1 MYFPLE
7 ELQKHEIRLNALYF
21 ALVDLI
27 GLKCCEVKERT
38 ERMETNRVFQGLNK
52 QAQKKNFEKPDEESF
67 FKVFGKIESPF
78 GDFKEKSFEFEF
90 LPKSKTYSLRN
101 LPYTLQANK
110 FQEFK
115 NDD

>member
-1 MYFPLE
+1 
-7 ELQKHEIRLNALYF
+7 
-21 ALVDLI
+21 
-27 GLKCCEVKERT
+27 
-38 ERMETNRVFQGLNK
+38 METNRVFQGLNK

-78 GDFKEKSFEFEF
+78 GDFKEKNFEFEF
-90 LPKSKTYSLRN
+90 LPKSRTYSLRN

-115 NDD
+115 NDDLIKEALDCSQMRYLLKAWLQGR